1 MEAGPRFAVPAER
14 VPTFWSA
21 TSLTETKETP
31 MGSLDE
37 VKGRLKEAVGALSG
51 SKDLKRSGKADQ
63 VAGKTKDA
71 IDAVRKKASEAVDSI
86 NDRTPKS

>member
-1 MEAGPRFAVPAER
+1 MG
-14 VPTFWSA
+14 TYFWSA
-21 TSLTETKETP
+21 PSPTKTKETL
-31 MGSLDE
+31 MGAIDD

-71 IDAVRKKASEAVDSI
+71 IDAVRKKAGEAVDSI
-86 NDRTPKS
+86 NDRTQS